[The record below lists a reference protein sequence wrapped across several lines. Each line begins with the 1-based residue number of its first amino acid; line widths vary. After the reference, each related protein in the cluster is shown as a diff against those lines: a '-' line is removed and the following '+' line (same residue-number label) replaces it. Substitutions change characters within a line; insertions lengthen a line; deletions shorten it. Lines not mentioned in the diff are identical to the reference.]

1 MSDQTQLPV
10 EQLYELTLQVTRVV
24 EYGASLEAL
33 TSGQAAPPAEG
44 ARFDVYFEGPVAGT
58 KVSGSLT
65 GVDYLYLRAGGR
77 LELHVHA
84 EITTDGGQRI
94 AVAADGVAM
103 GEAPVLQ
110 IRENVTLTTCH
121 PEYSWVNPIQVWA
134 RGTVDLAKGEIRLA
148 GYAA

>member
-1 MSDQTQLPV
+1 M
-10 EQLYELTLQVTRVV
+10 V

-44 ARFDVYFEGPVAGT
+44 ARFDVYFEAPVTGT

>member
-1 MSDQTQLPV
+1 M
-10 EQLYELTLQVTRVV
+10 V

-33 TSGQAAPPAEG
+33 TSGQAAPPTEG
-44 ARFDVYFEGPVAGT
+44 ARF
-58 KVSGSLT
+58 
-65 GVDYLYLRAGGR
+65 
-77 LELHVHA
+77 
-84 EITTDGGQRI
+84 
-94 AVAADGVAM
+94 GVAM

-121 PEYSWVNPIQVWA
+121 PEYSWVNPKVWA